1 MNWLKILPG
10 SVRSASGL
18 EWTLWRKL
26 PLIFV
31 VGTALPLLGLLALH
45 WLNDDG
51 STEQARWLQMAEYI
65 VAGVVIFHWT
75 VVGTVAIGCVVVMLM
90 KGPGYVADPLEVSH
104 SDRPRR
110 QPERAGSATSLKSK
124 TQNRGFNHDRPQPSA

>member
-1 MNWLKILPG
+1 MNWLRILPG

-26 PLIFV
+26 PLILV
-31 VGTALPLLGLLALH
+31 VGTALPLLVLLALH
-45 WLNDDG
+45 LIYADG
-51 STEQARWLQMAEYI
+51 SSAQERWLQMADYI

-90 KGPGYVADPLEVSH
+90 KGPGYVADPMEVSH
-104 SDRPRR
+104 SDRPRVDNLNVPDPPPDPADAR
-110 QPERAGSATSLKSK
+110 RAE
-124 TQNRGFNHDRPQPSA
+124 

>member
-1 MNWLKILPG
+1 MNWLRILPG

-26 PLIFV
+26 PLILV
-31 VGTALPLLGLLALH
+31 VGTVLPLLVLLALH
-45 WLNDDG
+45 LIYADG
-51 STEQARWLQMAEYI
+51 SSAQERWLQMADYI

-90 KGPGYVADPLEVSH
+90 KGPGYVADPMEVSH
-104 SDRPRR
+104 SDRPRVDNLNVPDPPPDPADAR
-110 QPERAGSATSLKSK
+110 RPE
-124 TQNRGFNHDRPQPSA
+124 